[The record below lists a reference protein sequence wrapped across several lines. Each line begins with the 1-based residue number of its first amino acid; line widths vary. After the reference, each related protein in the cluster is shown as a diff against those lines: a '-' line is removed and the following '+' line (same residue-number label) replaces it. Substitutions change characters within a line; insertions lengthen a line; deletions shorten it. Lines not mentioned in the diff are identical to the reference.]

1 MQMKK
6 NFKFL
11 LIGVLIGALTVG
23 VTAMADALWE
33 KIDVVRNQIIVKI
46 NGETLSADNFL
57 YNNTTYVP
65 IRAVAEALG
74 KDVNFADGVAY
85 ITDSYEVAFEGDAI
99 TVGKYTTTTG
109 EVNAYMAVERAKPE
123 NANLTDEQ
131 FANMAFA
138 AIEQYNV
145 IKELAMENGII
156 LGEDFSKKFSD
167 TMAFLKMQYGGEEGL
182 EEAMKESGFS
192 YDMYQRFFQTNY
204 LADALAQSAKFKV
217 TTEDAINFYNN
228 NQDQFGYEGVQAKH
242 ILIKTVDD
250 TGKEYESKSILTEKE
265 NLAKTIYKEAT
276 GGKDFDALIEKYNED
291 PGVKSNP
298 DGYVF
303 TYGEMVPEF
312 ENAAFALKDGEISQP
327 VKTSYGW
334 HIIKKIKTLDL
345 MPLTSDLINE
355 IITELTSEKLQ
366 EAIMSKL
373 TIK

>member
-1 MQMKK
+1 MKK

-33 KIDVVRNQIIVKI
+33 KIDVVRNQITVKI
-46 NGETLSADNFL
+46 NGETLGADNFL

-85 ITDSYEVAFEGDAI
+85 ITDSYEVTFEGDAI

-167 TMAFLKMQYGGEEGL
+167 TIAFLKMQYGGEEGL
-182 EEAMKESGFS
+182 EAAMKESGFS

-204 LADALAQSAKFKV
+204 LLDALAQSAKFKV

-228 NQDQFGYEGVQAKH
+228 NQDQFGYEGVQAQH
-242 ILIKTVDD
+242 ILIKTIDED
-250 TGKEYESKSILTEKE
+250 GKEYTSKSVLTEKE
-265 NLAKTIYKEAT
+265 NLAKAIYKEAT
-276 GGKDFDALIEKYNED
+276 NGKDFGALIEKYNED
-291 PGVKSNP
+291 PGMKSNP

-312 ENAAFALKDGEISQP
+312 EAAAFALKDGEISQP

-334 HIIKKIKTLDL
+334 HIIKKIKTLNVL
-345 MPLTSDLINE
+345 PLTTELTNE
-355 IITELTSEKLQ
+355 IISELTSEKLQ
-366 EAIMSKL
+366 KAITSKL